1 MAKVIGV
8 RFRNAGKSY
17 YFDPDGKEYSVG
29 ENVIVET
36 AQGLEIGKVSM
47 AVKEINEE
55 QIVSPLKKVVRAA
68 TKADERKAEENT
80 EKERRALAVAEEK
93 AAAHGLD
100 MKFVRVEYAFDGS
113 KGVFFF
119 TSEGRVDFRELVK
132 ELASAFHM
140 RIELRQ
146 IGVRNETKM
155 LGGLGPCGQPCC
167 CSRFLGGFQ
176 PVSIKM
182 AKEQGLSLNPTKI
195 SGLCGRLMCCL
206 KYEQDTYEKA
216 HRKMPPVGAEV
227 KTADGVGRVQEVNAL
242 KETVRVT
249 ISNGDQ
255 LEIRE
260 FPYTEVQMTRPF
272 RRGKEEKTDTD
283 EIPEELTETL
293 VEESQEKKEAPK
305 KPRNHH
311 GDGQKGEQKEVKNNG
326 EENKRE
332 PSHHRRRH
340 GRGKNNGNNGNKEQA
355 HESNH

>member
-8 RFRNAGKSY
+8 RFRNTGKSY
-17 YFDPDGKEYSVG
+17 YFDPDGKEISVG
-29 ENVIVET
+29 TDVIVET
-36 AQGLEIGKVSM
+36 AQGQEIGRVTM
-47 AVKEINEE
+47 AVKEVNEE
-55 QIVSPLKKVVRAA
+55 QIVAPLKKVVRVA
-68 TKADERKAEENT
+68 TRADERKAEENA
-80 EKERRALAVAEEK
+80 EKEARALEIAEEK
-93 AAAHGLD
+93 AAAKGLE
-100 MKFVRVEYAFDGS
+100 MKFIRVEYAFDGT

-146 IGVRNETKM
+146 IGVRDETKL

-167 CSRFLGGFQ
+167 CNRFLGGFQ

-216 HRKMPPVGAEV
+216 HRKMPSVGAEV

-242 KETVRVT
+242 KETVKVT

-255 LEIRE
+255 FEVRE
-260 FPYTEVQMTRPF
+260 FPYTEVQVTRPF
-272 RRGKEEKTDTD
+272 HRRKENESSDSLSEDVPETEELPASAPPEKEKTRDGRGKNANKEKT
-283 EIPEELTETL
+283 
-293 VEESQEKKEAPK
+293 
-305 KPRNHH
+305 
-311 GDGQKGEQKEVKNNG
+311 EQKEGSGAEKP
-326 EENKRE
+326 EHR
-332 PSHHRRRH
+332 PRRRH
-340 GRGKNNGNNGNKEQA
+340 GHGRHNGNKEQS